1 VAVIGAGTMGAG
13 IAQVCAQ
20 AGWKTNLFDAF
31 PEGLERGMK
40 AIDAF
45 WDKGIAR
52 GKTSVEQKQQ
62 WAANLHPISDMSEA
76 VSNVDLVIE
85 AVPEIPSLKHQIFAD
100 LGKMT
105 KKDCILGTNTSSLS
119 IKAIAH
125 ASGRPENVIGMH
137 FFNPVPIMKLLEL
150 VKHDSCSEQT
160 IAFAKA
166 AGAAMGKTT
175 ILVEDIPGFATSRLG
190 VVLGNEAIRML
201 ADGVASA
208 KDIDTAIMKLLE
220 LVKHDSCSE
229 QTIAFAK
236 AAGAAMGKTTILVE
250 DIPGF
255 ATSRLG
261 VVLGNEAIRMLA
273 DGVASAKD
281 IDTAMVL
288 GYKHP
293 MGPLALTDLVGLDVR
308 RDILLNLKQS
318 FNDDSYTPHPLLE
331 KLVAEGRLGKK
342 SGKGIYDWTSGSAE
356 ETELP

>member
-1 VAVIGAGTMGAG
+1 MGIDSVAVIGAGTMGAG

-52 GKTSVEQKQQ
+52 GKTTPEQKIE
-62 WAANLHPISDMSEA
+62 WAANLHAVSDMAEA
-76 VSNVDLVIE
+76 VSDVDLVIE
-85 AVPEIPSLKHQIFAD
+85 AVPEIPELKHKIFAD
-100 LGKMT
+100 LGAMT
-105 KKDCILGTNTSSLS
+105 REDCILGTNTSSLS
-119 IKAIAH
+119 IADIAA
-125 ASGRPENVIGMH
+125 ASGRADKVIGMH

-150 VKHDSCSEQT
+150 VRHDSCSEET
-160 IAFAKA
+160 IAVAEA
-166 AGAAMGKTT
+166 AGKAMGKTT
-175 ILVEDIPGFATSRLG
+175 ILV
-190 VVLGNEAIRML
+190 
-201 ADGVASA
+201 
-208 KDIDTAIMKLLE
+208 K
-220 LVKHDSCSE
+220 
-229 QTIAFAK
+229 
-236 AAGAAMGKTTILVE
+236 

-342 SGKGIYDWTSGSAE
+342 SGKGIYDWSSGSAE

>member
-1 VAVIGAGTMGAG
+1 MGIDSVAVIGAGTMGAG

-52 GKTSVEQKQQ
+52 GKTSPEQKSE
-62 WAANLHPISDMSEA
+62 WASNLHA
-76 VSNVDLVIE
+76 VSEMADAVGDVDLVIE
-85 AVPEIPSLKHQIFAD
+85 AVPEIPELKHKIFAE
-100 LGKMT
+100 LGAIT
-105 KKDCILGTNTSSLS
+105 RDDCILGTNTSSLS
-119 IKAIAH
+119 IADIAA
-125 ASGRPENVIGMH
+125 ASGRADKVIGMH

-150 VKHDSCSEQT
+150 VKHDSCSEET
-160 IAFAKA
+160 IAVAEA
-166 AGAAMGKTT
+166 AGKAMGKTT
-175 ILVEDIPGFATSRLG
+175 ILV
-190 VVLGNEAIRML
+190 
-201 ADGVASA
+201 
-208 KDIDTAIMKLLE
+208 K
-220 LVKHDSCSE
+220 
-229 QTIAFAK
+229 
-236 AAGAAMGKTTILVE
+236 

-342 SGKGIYDWTSGSAE
+342 SGKGIYDWSSGSAE

>member
-1 VAVIGAGTMGAG
+1 MGINTVAVIGAGTMGAG

-40 AIDAF
+40 TIDAF

-52 GKTSVEQKQQ
+52 GKTTPEQKVE
-62 WAANLHPISDMSEA
+62 WAANLHAISNMAEA
-76 VSNVDLVIE
+76 VGDADMVIE
-85 AVPEIPSLKHQIFAD
+85 TVPEIPELKHKIFAD
-100 LGKMT
+100 LGAMT
-105 KKDCILGTNTSSLS
+105 RDDCILGTNTSSLS
-119 IKAIAH
+119 IADIAA
-125 ASGRPENVIGMH
+125 ASGKPGSVIGMH

-150 VKHDSCSEQT
+150 VKHDSCSKET
-160 IAFAKA
+160 IASAKA
-166 AGAAMGKTT
+166 AGKAMGKTT
-175 ILVEDIPGFATSRLG
+175 ILV
-190 VVLGNEAIRML
+190 
-201 ADGVASA
+201 
-208 KDIDTAIMKLLE
+208 KD
-220 LVKHDSCSE
+220 V
-229 QTIAFAK
+229 
-236 AAGAAMGKTTILVE
+236 
-250 DIPGF
+250 PGF

-308 RDILLNLKQS
+308 RDILLNLKKS

-331 KLVAEGRLGKK
+331 KLVSEGRLGKK
-342 SGKGIYDWTSGSAE
+342 SGKGIYDWSSGSAE